1 MPHTGGRGCFTFFG
15 RQAVM
20 VTWMELLTFA
30 LVVVGIVGST
40 VGVIRVVIQIVTLTA
55 KRKK

>member
-1 MPHTGGRGCFTFFG
+1 
-15 RQAVM
+15 M

-40 VGVIRVVIQIVTLTA
+40 VGVIEVVILIVTLA
-55 KRKK
+55 KMGKK

>member
-1 MPHTGGRGCFTFFG
+1 
-15 RQAVM
+15 M

-40 VGVIRVVIQIVTLTA
+40 VGVIGVVIQIVTLAT